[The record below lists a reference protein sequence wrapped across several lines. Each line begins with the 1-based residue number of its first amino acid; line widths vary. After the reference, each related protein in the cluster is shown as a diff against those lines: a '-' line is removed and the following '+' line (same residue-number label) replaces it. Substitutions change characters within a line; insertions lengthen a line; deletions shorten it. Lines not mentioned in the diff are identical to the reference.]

1 MSASSQPSK
10 RPFTRLPRLAALP
23 LLVASVLSM
32 QAHADDATFDM
43 DFFPAGTA
51 PKMDLSRFA
60 RSGYVPPG
68 TYRGDVLFNGQ
79 WRARTDI
86 VFQDTA
92 GSDQS
97 HACFDADA
105 LAGYGVDWSKVV
117 AAGNID
123 GSAGVAPGRLPAE
136 RFCAPLADY
145 VPGAQVSFDTGT
157 QVLSISVPQ
166 VYTARDA
173 RGYVDPSQ
181 WDAGIAAATV
191 NYSAQLYRTI
201 GQYQGTAGYLG
212 VQSTFSLGGWHA
224 LHAGS
229 LSWSRHGRSR
239 YQATRTTLQHD
250 LPALRAQLILG
261 DTFTSGQLFDSV
273 RVLGAS
279 LGSDSRMDPQSRRG
293 YAPIVRGVS
302 ETNARLVIRQ
312 RGYVI
317 YDTPVAPGPFAIDDL
332 YPTGYGG
339 DLEVELT
346 EADGRIKHFSV
357 PFSAVPQLLR
367 PGSSRWAA
375 TAGKVDEVNLQVQ
388 PWLLQGTYERG
399 LTNSTTAY
407 AGSIL
412 SNGYH
417 AALMG
422 GAWNTPVGALSA
434 DLTQARNRAPGQSAT
449 QGVSARVGYNRNF
462 INSGTDFS
470 VAAYRYSTSGF
481 VSLQDAVALRDATSR
496 GHDVDSLRRQ
506 RSRMDL
512 SVNQMLGE
520 GAGLL
525 FVNGSIRDFW
535 GRRGNETEFS
545 AGYNNSWKS
554 LSYSLS
560 VQRTR
565 DSVVQHD
572 TNNWLDIPGMRQ
584 TQAPT
589 NAIRDTRLSFTVSV
603 PLGRAA
609 GAPTATGMFNHSRDG
624 GESRS
629 LSLAGAAGPEHRL
642 AYGASLSESN
652 NNGAY
657 DLTAQYNGSLSQF
670 AAGYSR
676 GSGYQ
681 QLSGGITGGLVLH
694 GGGITLAPPL
704 GETIG
709 LIHAPDAAGA
719 HVENGQGAKVDRRGY
734 AVVPYLMPYELNT
747 ITLDPKGTDIGVEI
761 AETTRRVAPRAGAVV
776 SLRYDTRSG
785 RALIIQ
791 TRLPDGRPVPFGA
804 DVLDAAGN
812 SVGVAGQASRLHV
825 NGLQHS
831 GAITVRWGD
840 TAAESCRLDVHLPDD
855 RKGSKQMDYETLD
868 LPCVNND
875 QDMTP
880 EGSDADTSMRRTP

>member
-1 MSASSQPSK
+1 MFASLQPSM
-10 RPFTRLPRLAALP
+10 RSFTRLPRMAALP
-23 LLVASVLSM
+23 LLMASVLAL
-32 QAHADDATFDM
+32 QVHAAETSEGETSFDM

-68 TYRGDVLFNGQ
+68 SYRSDVVFNGQ
-79 WRARTDI
+79 WRARTDV
-86 VFQDTA
+86 VFQEVA
-92 GSDQS
+92 GNDQPQ
-97 HACFDADA
+97 ACFDADT
-105 LAGYGVDWSKVV
+105 LAAYGVDWSKVV
-117 AAGNID
+117 TGIGDDAPT
-123 GSAGVAPGRLPAE
+123 GSVPSE
-136 RFCAPLADY
+136 RFCAPLSDY
-145 VPGAQVSFDTGT
+145 VPNATVSFDTGT

-191 NYSAQLYRTI
+191 GYSAQLYRTI

-212 VQSTFSLGGWHA
+212 LQSTFGFGGWRASHT
-224 LHAGS
+224 GS
-229 LSWSRHGRSR
+229 LSWSLHGRSR
-239 YQATRTTLQHD
+239 YQATRTALQHD
-250 LPALRAQLILG
+250 IPALRAQLTLG

-293 YAPIVRGVS
+293 YAPIVRGIS

-312 RGYVI
+312 RGYVV
-317 YDTPVAPGPFAIDDL
+317 YDTPVAPGPFAVDDL

-346 EADGRIKHFSV
+346 EADGRIKRFSV

-367 PGSSRWAA
+367 PGSSRWAV
-375 TAGKVDEVNLQVQ
+375 TAGKIDEVNLQVR

-399 LTNSTTAY
+399 LTNIMTAY
-407 AGSIL
+407 GGSIL
-412 SNGYH
+412 SDGYH
-417 AALMG
+417 AALLG
-422 GAWNTPVGALSA
+422 SAWNTPVGALSA
-434 DLTQARNRAPGQSAT
+434 DLTQARNRAPGQAAT

-462 INSGTDFS
+462 ISSGTDFS

-481 VSLQDAVALRDATSR
+481 VSLQDAVSLRDVLAQ
-496 GHDVDSLRRQ
+496 GNGMDGLRRQ

-512 SVNQMLGE
+512 SVNQVLGE
-520 GAGLL
+520 NAGLL

-545 AGYNNSWKS
+545 AGYNNNWKS
-554 LSYSLS
+554 LSYSVA

-565 DSVVQHD
+565 DSVVQQD
-572 TNNWLDIPGMRQ
+572 TNHWLDIPDFHP
-584 TQAPT
+584 TQAPANT
-589 NAIRDTRLSFTVSV
+589 ISDTRISFTMSV

-609 GAPTATGMFNHSRDG
+609 RAPTGTGMFNHSRG
-624 GESRS
+624 GGTSRT
-629 LSLAGAAGPEHRL
+629 LSLAGAAGAEQRL
-642 AYGASLSESN
+642 AYGTSLSESN
-652 NNGAY
+652 GNGAY
-657 DLTAQYNGSLSQF
+657 DLTAQYNGSLSQL
-670 AAGYSR
+670 ATGYSR

-681 QLSGGITGGLVLH
+681 QLSAGITGGMVIH

-747 ITLDPKGTDIGVEI
+747 ITLDPKGADIGVEI

-776 SLRYDTRSG
+776 ALRYDTRSG

-804 DVLDAAGN
+804 DVLDDAGT

-831 GAITVRWGD
+831 GTLTVRWGTD
-840 TAAESCRLDVHLPDD
+840 DAEQCRIDVTLAPLAARQKTDFEQIEAPCSPITAAPVDFSIDVK
-855 RKGSKQMDYETLD
+855 RM
-868 LPCVNND
+868 
-875 QDMTP
+875 P
-880 EGSDADTSMRRTP
+880 ED

>member
-1 MSASSQPSK
+1 MSASLQPSM
-10 RPFTRLPRLAALP
+10 RSFTRLPRLAALP
-23 LLVASVLSM
+23 LLMASVLAL
-32 QAHADDATFDM
+32 QVHAAETSEGDASFDM

-68 TYRGDVLFNGQ
+68 SYRSDVVFNGH
-79 WRARTDI
+79 WRARTDV
-86 VFQDTA
+86 VFQEVA
-92 GSDQS
+92 GNDQPQ
-97 HACFDADA
+97 ACFDAGT
-105 LAGYGVDWSKVV
+105 LAAYGVDWSKVV
-117 AAGNID
+117 AGRGDDAPAG
-123 GSAGVAPGRLPAE
+123 SVPSE
-136 RFCAPLADY
+136 RFCAPLSDY
-145 VPGAQVSFDTGT
+145 VPNATVSFDTGS

-191 NYSAQLYRTI
+191 GYSAQLYRTI

-212 VQSTFSLGGWHA
+212 LQSTFGFGGWRA
-224 LHAGS
+224 SHAGS
-229 LSWSRHGRSR
+229 LSWSLHGRSR
-239 YQATRTTLQHD
+239 YQATRTALQHD
-250 LPALRAQLILG
+250 IPALRAQLTLG

-293 YAPIVRGVS
+293 YAPIVRGIS

-312 RGYVI
+312 RGYVV
-317 YDTPVAPGPFAIDDL
+317 YDTPVAPGPYAIDDL

-339 DLEVELT
+339 DLDVELT
-346 EADGRIKHFSV
+346 EADGRIKRFSV

-367 PGSSRWAA
+367 PGSSRWAI
-375 TAGKVDEVNLQVQ
+375 TAGEVDEVNLQVS

-399 LTNSTTAY
+399 LTNTTTAY
-407 AGSIL
+407 GGSIL
-412 SNGYH
+412 SEGYH
-417 AALMG
+417 ATLLG
-422 GAWNTPVGALSA
+422 GAWNTPGGALSA
-434 DLTQARNRAPGQSAT
+434 DLTQARNRAPGQAAT

-481 VSLQDAVALRDATSR
+481 VNLQDAVALRDALAR
-496 GHDVDSLRRQ
+496 GTNVDGLRRQ
-506 RSRMDL
+506 RSRMDI
-512 SVNQMLGE
+512 SANQMLGE

-545 AGYNNSWKS
+545 AGYNNNWKS
-554 LSYSLS
+554 LSYSVS

-565 DSVVQHD
+565 DSVVQQG
-572 TNNWLDIPGMRQ
+572 TNHWLGIPGFR
-584 TQAPT
+584 QAPVPT
-589 NAIRDTRLSFTVSV
+589 NVTRDTRLSLTVSV
-603 PLGRAA
+603 PLGRTA
-609 GAPTATGMFNHSRDG
+609 GAPTATGMFNRSQSG
-624 GESRS
+624 GDSRS
-629 LSLAGAAGPEHRL
+629 LALAGATGPGQRL
-642 AYGASLSESN
+642 AYGASLSESSG
-652 NNGAY
+652 NGAY
-657 DLTAQYNGSLSQF
+657 DLTAQYNGSLSQL
-670 AAGYSR
+670 AGGYSR

-681 QLSGGITGGLVLH
+681 QLSGGITGGLVMH
-694 GGGITLAPPL
+694 SGGLTLAPPL

-719 HVENGQGAKVDRRGY
+719 RVENGQGAKVDRRGY

-747 ITLDPKGTDIGVEI
+747 VTLDPKGTDIGVEI

-776 SLRYDTRSG
+776 ALRYDTRSG

-804 DVLDAAGN
+804 DVLDDAGN
-812 SVGVAGQASRLHV
+812 SVGVAGQASRLFI
-825 NGLQHS
+825 NGLKHS
-831 GAITVRWGD
+831 GQLSVRWGE
-840 TAAESCRLDVHLPDD
+840 TAADACRLDVHLPDA
-855 RKGSKQMDYETLD
+855 RKGKQVEHETFD
-868 LPCVNND
+868 LPCVTD
-875 QDMTP
+875 SHDTTP
-880 EGSDADTSMRRTP
+880 DGEDAGTSMRRAS

>member
-1 MSASSQPSK
+1 MSASSQSSL
-10 RPFTRLPRLAALP
+10 RSSNRLPRLAVLP
-23 LLVASVLSM
+23 LLMASVLM
-32 QAHADDATFDM
+32 LQAHADEASDGDASFDM

-51 PKMDLSRFA
+51 PKMDLARFA

-68 TYRGDVLFNGQ
+68 TYRGDVVFNGQ

-86 VFQDTA
+86 VFQDVA
-92 GSDQS
+92 NNDQPQ
-97 HACFDADA
+97 ACFDAGT
-105 LAGYGVDWSKVV
+105 LAGYGVDWSKV
-117 AAGNID
+117 APT
-123 GSAGVAPGRLPAE
+123 GSVPNE
-136 RFCAPLADY
+136 RFCARLSEY
-145 VPGAQVSFDTGT
+145 VPGATVSFDTGT

-166 VYTARDA
+166 MYTARDA

-181 WDAGIAAATV
+181 WDVGIAAATV
-191 NYSAQLYRTI
+191 GYSAQLYRTI

-212 VQSTFSLGGWHA
+212 LQSTFGFGGWRA
-224 LHAGS
+224 SHAGS
-229 LSWSRHGRSR
+229 LSWSLHGRSR
-239 YQATRTTLQHD
+239 YQATRTALQHD
-250 LPALRAQLILG
+250 IPALRAQLTLG

-293 YAPIVRGVS
+293 YAPIVRGIS

-312 RGYVI
+312 RGYVV

-339 DLEVELT
+339 DLDVELT
-346 EADGRIKHFSV
+346 EADGRIKRFSV

-367 PGSSRWAA
+367 PGSSRWAI
-375 TAGKVDEVNLQVQ
+375 TAGEVDEVNLQVS

-399 LTNSTTAY
+399 LTNTTTAY
-407 AGSIL
+407 GGSIL
-412 SNGYH
+412 SEGYH
-417 AALMG
+417 AALLG
-422 GAWNTPVGALSA
+422 GAWNTPGGALSA
-434 DLTQARNRAPGQSAT
+434 DLTQARNRAPGQAAT
-449 QGVSARVGYNRNF
+449 QGVSARLGYNRNF

-481 VSLQDAVALRDATSR
+481 VSLQDAAALRDAIAR
-496 GHDVDSLRRQ
+496 GQDMDSLRRQ

-512 SVNQMLGE
+512 SINQMLGE

-525 FVNGSIRDFW
+525 FLNGSVRDFW
-535 GRRGNETEFS
+535 GRHGNETEFS

-565 DSVVQHD
+565 DSVAQRD
-572 TNNWLDIPGMRQ
+572 TNHWLGIPDYRPVRVPVTAQ
-584 TQAPT
+584 S
-589 NAIRDTRLSFTVSV
+589 DTRLSFNVSV
-603 PLGRAA
+603 PLGRTA
-609 GAPTATGMFNHSRDG
+609 GAPTATGMFNRSRSGSD
-624 GESRS
+624 SRS
-629 LSLAGAAGPEHRL
+629 LSFAGAAGPEHRL
-642 AYGASLSESN
+642 AYGASLGENNSN
-652 NNGAY
+652 RAY
-657 DLTAQYNGSLSQF
+657 DLTAQYNGSLSQL

-681 QLSGGITGGLVLH
+681 QLSGGLTGGMVVH
-694 GGGITLAPPL
+694 GGGVTLAPPL

-709 LIHAPDAAGA
+709 LIHASDAAGA

-761 AETTRRVAPRAGAVV
+761 AETTRRVAPRAGTVV
-776 SLRYDTRSG
+776 LLRYETRSS

-812 SVGVAGQASRLHV
+812 SVGVAGQASRLHI

-831 GAITVRWGD
+831 GVITVRWGND
-840 TAAESCRLDVHLPDD
+840 DAEQCRINVTLSPLPARKKTDFEQIEAACSPLAAASVDSSIDAERI
-855 RKGSKQMDYETLD
+855 
-868 LPCVNND
+868 
-875 QDMTP
+875 P
-880 EGSDADTSMRRTP
+880 ED